1 MAPMDRPTI
10 TSFVN
15 FDIAVKT
22 VLDFLH
28 ERIGFQLW
36 MFTRVQ
42 GEDWIVLSAADHGYG
57 VKSGDVFNWSDSFC
71 CRMVEGLG
79 PRIAPESQTIKA
91 YLEAPIG
98 QIVPIKAYIGIPLCD
113 RDGNLF
119 GTLCA
124 IDPKTQPESIYQEEK
139 LIELQTKLLTTILH
153 YELTAQ
159 ENARLYERAQREAE
173 MDWLPNIYNGKGWRR
188 ILDAEEIRCKIY
200 GQSAGIII
208 VDLDNLK
215 VINDKQ
221 GHAAGDRLLKA
232 TGECLLNN
240 IRQGDVVARWGGDEF
255 GILLLDI
262 DKAQLTTIAQRIA
275 QQLEVNQIAA
285 SLGYAQR
292 SPQSDIREAIKIAD
306 GKMYEQKKQRKQ
318 LKSVAV
324 DYLI

>member
-1 MAPMDRPTI
+1 MDTPTI

-15 FDIAVKT
+15 FETAVKT

-28 ERIGFQLW
+28 QRIGFKLW

-42 GEDWIVLSAADHGYG
+42 GDDWIVLSVSDHGYG
-57 VKSGDVFNWSDSFC
+57 VQSGEVFNWSDSFC
-71 CRMVEGLG
+71 SRMVEGLG
-79 PRIAPESQTIKA
+79 PRIAPESEAIKA
-91 YLEAPIG
+91 YLEAPIA

-113 RDGNLF
+113 RDGSLF

-124 IDPKTQPESIYQEEK
+124 IDPQTQPEYICKEEA
-139 LIELQTKLLTTILH
+139 LIELQAKLLTTILH

-173 MDWLPNIYNGKGWRR
+173 TDWLPNIYNGKGWRR
-188 ILDAEEIRCKIY
+188 ILEAEEIRCKTY

-221 GHAAGDRLLKA
+221 GHAAGDLLLKA

-240 IRQGDVVARWGGDEF
+240 IRQGDIVARWGGDEF
-255 GILLLDI
+255 GILLLNI
-262 DKAQLTTIAQRIA
+262 DKVQLAIIAQRIT
-275 QQLEVNQIAA
+275 QQLEVNQISA

-292 SPQSDIREAIKIAD
+292 SPQSDIWETMKIAD
-306 GKMYEQKKQRKQ
+306 KKMYEQKQQRKQ
-318 LKSVAV
+318 LKSTAV
-324 DYLI
+324 DHLI

>member
-1 MAPMDRPTI
+1 MDTATI

-42 GEDWIVLSAADHGYG
+42 GEDWIVLSASDHGYG

-71 CRMVEGLG
+71 SRMVEGLG
-79 PRIAPESQTIKA
+79 PRIAPESEKIKA

-98 QIVPIKAYIGIPLCD
+98 KIVPIKAYIGIPLCD
-113 RDGNLF
+113 HDGSLF

-124 IDPKTQPESIYQEEK
+124 IDPHTQPESIRKEEQ

-159 ENARLYERAQREAE
+159 KNARLYERAQREAE

-188 ILDAEEIRCKIY
+188 ILEAEEMRCKIY
-200 GQSAGIII
+200 GQSACIII
-208 VDLDNLK
+208 IDLDNLK

-221 GHAAGDRLLKA
+221 GHTAGDRLLKA

-262 DKAQLTTIAQRIA
+262 DQVELAAIAERIA
-275 QQLEVNQIAA
+275 QQLEVNQISA

-292 SPQSDIREAIKIAD
+292 PPQSDIWETIKIAD
-306 GKMYEQKKQRKQ
+306 RIMYEQKQQRKQ

-324 DYLI
+324 DLLI